1 MSPIVQAFRTI
12 ITPEAVYTIAMRLLP
27 AVPASMS
34 PPQVPPWN
42 RQLLTGHR
50 GAAAYARE
58 NSLASF
64 LLAIEMGAD
73 ILECDVR
80 MTRDRALVLA
90 HDGIVGRGRATTR
103 IAWETEAD
111 LRARVP
117 DLLSLADLLGV
128 VQARGVLLNVDLKV
142 SEAEVALVGMLAAHD
157 LLHRTVVTSRASY
170 QLRRLRALAPALRL
184 GLSKGSS
191 PPRGPHGAP
200 EWGALVSQRP
210 LLPRALPTI
219 LHRARADAAYLHHRL
234 ITPPLAAALHRA
246 GFGLYAWTVD
256 APADA
261 ERLIGW
267 GVDGITTNRP
277 DHIRPLMLALPN
289 TINDEKEVPHG
300 RHNSR

>member
-1 MSPIVQAFRTI
+1 MQLPFA
-12 ITPEAVYTIAMRLLP
+12 LP
-27 AVPASMS
+27 ASVPSAEPSTLL
-34 PPQVPPWN
+34 WG

-64 LLAIEMGAD
+64 LMAIEMGAD
-73 ILECDVR
+73 VLECDLR

-90 HDGIVGRGRATTR
+90 HDGIVGRGQDVVR
-103 IAWETEAD
+103 IAWETEAS
-111 LRARVP
+111 LCARVP
-117 DLLSLADLLGV
+117 GLLSLADLLALV
-128 VQARGVLLNVDLKV
+128 RARGMLLNIDLKV
-142 SEAEVALVGMLAAHD
+142 PEAEVALVGMLTAHD

-170 QLRRLRALAPALRL
+170 QLRRLRALAPMLRL

-191 PPRGPHGAP
+191 PPRGPQGTP
-200 EWGALVSQRP
+200 EWAALLGQRP
-210 LLPRALPTI
+210 LLPRLLPGI

-234 ITPPLAAALHRA
+234 ITPPLVGALHRA

-256 APADA
+256 MPEDA
-261 ERLIGW
+261 VRLIGW

-277 DHIRPLMLALPN
+277 DRIRPLMLASPN
-289 TINDEKEVPHG
+289 GANQEKGGPHG

>member
-1 MSPIVQAFRTI
+1 MG
-12 ITPEAVYTIAMRLLP
+12 LLP
-27 AVPASMS
+27 AVPASLS
-34 PPQVPPWN
+34 PPWN
-42 RQLLTGHR
+42 QQLLTGHR

-58 NSLASF
+58 NSRTSF

-73 ILECDVR
+73 TLECDLR
-80 MTRDRALVLA
+80 MTRDRVLVLA
-90 HDGIVGRGRATTR
+90 HDGIVGRGRAVAR

-142 SEAEVALVGMLAAHD
+142 PEAEVALVGMLSAHD

-191 PPRGPHGAP
+191 PPRGPQGAP
-200 EWGALVSQRP
+200 EWAALVSQRP
-210 LLPRALPTI
+210 LLPRMLPDI

-234 ITPPLAAALHRA
+234 ITPPLVTALHRA

-256 APADA
+256 APDA
-261 ERLIGW
+261 AARLTGW

-277 DHIRPLMLALPN
+277 DRIRPLIRLSAN
-289 TINDEKEVPHG
+289 ETDEKQGGPHG
-300 RHNSR
+300 GHNSC

>member
-1 MSPIVQAFRTI
+1 
-12 ITPEAVYTIAMRLLP
+12 MRLLP
-27 AVPASMS
+27 PAPAAMTPARSPAS
-34 PPQVPPWN
+34 PWD

-50 GAAAYARE
+50 GAAAYARA

-64 LLAIEMGAD
+64 LMAIEMGAD
-73 ILECDVR
+73 VLECDVR

-90 HDGIVGRGRATTR
+90 HDGTVGRGRAVAR
-103 IAWETEAD
+103 IAWETEAS

-117 DLLSLADLLGV
+117 DLLSLADLLAV
-128 VQARGVLLNVDLKV
+128 VRARGALLNVDLKV
-142 SEAEVALVGMLAAHD
+142 PGAEVALVGMLAAHD

-191 PPRGPHGAP
+191 PPRGPHGGP
-200 EWGALVSQRP
+200 EWAALLSQRP
-210 LLPRALPTI
+210 LLPRALPGI

-234 ITPPLAAALHRA
+234 IIPPLVGALHRA

-256 APADA
+256 SADDA

-277 DHIRPLMLALPN
+277 DRIRPLMLASPN
-289 TINDEKEVPHG
+289 GTYHEEGGPHG
-300 RHNSR
+300 RDHSR

>member
-1 MSPIVQAFRTI
+1 MQPFCTI
-12 ITPEAVYTIAMRLLP
+12 ITPEAVYTIVMRLLP
-27 AVPASMS
+27 ALPASMS
-34 PPQVPPWN
+34 SSRLSLWD

-80 MTRDRALVLA
+80 MTRDRVLVLA
-90 HDGIVGRGRATTR
+90 HDGIVGRGRAVAR

-117 DLLSLADLLGV
+117 DLLSLADLLVV

-142 SEAEVALVGMLAAHD
+142 PEEEVALVGLLAAHD

-191 PPRGPHGAP
+191 PPRGPQGAP
-200 EWGALVSQRP
+200 EWAALISQRP
-210 LLPRALPTI
+210 LLPRTLPDI
-219 LHRARADAAYLHHRL
+219 LHRARADAAYLHYRL
-234 ITPPLAAALHRA
+234 ITPPLVVALHRA

-256 APADA
+256 KPDDA
-261 ERLIGW
+261 ARLIGW
-267 GVDGITTNRP
+267 DVDGITTNRP
-277 DHIRPLMLALPN
+277 DCIRPLIRMAPN
-289 TINDEKEVPHG
+289 RADHENGGPDG
-300 RHNSR
+300 RHDSR

>member
-1 MSPIVQAFRTI
+1 VQTFRTI

-27 AVPASMS
+27 ALPASML
-34 PPQVPPWN
+34 PPWG

-58 NSLASF
+58 NSRASF

-90 HDGIVGRGRATTR
+90 HDGIVGRGRAVAR

-142 SEAEVALVGMLAAHD
+142 PEAEVALAGMLAAHD
-157 LLHRTVVTSRASY
+157 LLHRTIVTSRASY

-191 PPRGPHGAP
+191 PPRGPRGAP
-200 EWGALVSQRP
+200 EWAALVSQRP
-210 LLPRALPTI
+210 LLPRMLPDI

-234 ITPPLAAALHRA
+234 ITPPLVAALHCG

-256 APADA
+256 EPDDA

-277 DHIRPLMLALPN
+277 DRIRPLIRVSAN
-289 TINDEKEVPHG
+289 ETHQKKEGPYG
-300 RHNSR
+300 CHNSR

>member
-1 MSPIVQAFRTI
+1 MRSPRIPAPT
-12 ITPEAVYTIAMRLLP
+12 LP
-27 AVPASMS
+27 
-34 PPQVPPWN
+34 PPQFSASPWG

-50 GAAAYARE
+50 GAAASARG

-73 ILECDVR
+73 ILECDLR

-90 HDGIVGRGRATTR
+90 HDGIVGQGRAVAR
-103 IAWETEAD
+103 IAWETEAA

-117 DLLSLADLLGV
+117 DLLSLADLLAV
-128 VQARGVLLNVDLKV
+128 VQAHGVLLNVDLKV
-142 SEAEVALVGMLAAHD
+142 PEAEVALVGMLCAHD

-191 PPRGPHGAP
+191 PPRGPRGAP
-200 EWGALVSQRP
+200 EWAALVSQRP
-210 LLPRALPTI
+210 LLPRILPDI
-219 LHRARADAAYLHHRL
+219 LHRARADAAYLQFRL
-234 ITPPLAAALHRA
+234 ITPPLVAALHRA

-256 APADA
+256 RPDDA

-267 GVDGITTNRP
+267 GVDGVTTNRP
-277 DHIRPLMLALPN
+277 DCIRPLMRTAPN
-289 TINDEKEVPHG
+289 GADDGKEGSHE
-300 RHNSR
+300 RDDSQ

>member
-1 MSPIVQAFRTI
+1 M
-12 ITPEAVYTIAMRLLP
+12 YTIVMRSLP
-27 AVPASMS
+27 ALPASMS
-34 PPQVPPWN
+34 PLRLPPWN

-90 HDGIVGRGRATTR
+90 HDGIVGRGRAVAR

-117 DLLSLADLLGV
+117 DLLSFADLLGV

-142 SEAEVALVGMLAAHD
+142 PEAEVALVGILTAHD
-157 LLHRTVVTSRASY
+157 LLHRTIVTSRASY

-191 PPRGPHGAP
+191 PPRGPQGAP
-200 EWGALVSQRP
+200 EWAALVGQRP
-210 LLPRALPTI
+210 LLPRMLPDI
-219 LHRARADAAYLHHRL
+219 LHRARADAAYLHYRL
-234 ITPPLAAALHRA
+234 ITPPLVAALHRA
-246 GFGLYAWTVD
+246 GFGLSAWTVD
-256 APADA
+256 RPDDA

-277 DHIRPLMLALPN
+277 DRIRPLIHEGAN
-289 TINDEKEVPHG
+289 EIHQKKEGTHG
-300 RHNSR
+300 RHDSH